1 MIAPPPFFVRCEGAR
16 HAQRPDK
23 VHFKLL
29 SRGLDRPIGEKAAGP
44 SDAGIVDKQ
53 VDVPGYTRR
62 GDGVFVAGDVQF
74 QRHDAL

>member
-1 MIAPPPFFVRCEGAR
+1 LFAAAWKTPPKKPGREGAR

-62 GDGVFVAGDVQF
+62 GSPVSAARRPLG
-74 QRHDAL
+74 